1 MAVETRRERVLSR
14 AGDAEDFVDGPGRGC
29 SSAIPARVGE
39 SRGVCGA
46 GCVALKV
53 GGEVYFGG
61 DLEAG
66 VALSGEVAGRIE
78 AVRPVAEIIE
88 QTVREFFA
96 TVEGLTKHYDR
107 GAAG

>member
-1 MAVETRRERVLSR
+1 MDAAETGTVFLRQPKGPALRALRTERTTRLESGEGNPMAEL
-14 AGDAEDFVDGPGRGC
+14 GG
-29 SSAIPARVGE
+29 
-39 SRGVCGA
+39 GVR
-46 GCVALKV
+46 
-53 GGEVYFGG
+53 EVYFGG

-66 VALSGEVAGRIE
+66 VALSGQVAGRID

-96 TVEGLTKHYDR
+96 TIEGLNKHYDP